1 MLRSKI
7 LWMVEVHSQGSRS
20 TMRSYPHDWS
30 PSAAD
35 DVSEWGSECDER
47 GNCRRG
53 PSAFFISLTKVL
65 EDDSGEDSR
74 KLGAGNL
81 IGIHMTYGKAEGVRT
96 LKMRSK
102 YNGYFSSKKY
112 CPKVYPPT
120 R

>member
-1 MLRSKI
+1 
-7 LWMVEVHSQGSRS
+7 
-20 TMRSYPHDWS
+20 MREATVRH
-30 PSAAD
+30 AA
-35 DVSEWGSECDER
+35 
-47 GNCRRG
+47 
-53 PSAFFISLTKVL
+53 SAFFIPLTKVL

-81 IGIHMTYGKAEGVRT
+81 IGIHITYGKAEGVRT

-102 YNGYFSSKKY
+102 YNDLLERSSRGYFSSKKY